1 MKTAIE
7 KQIVPNDYFHKISV
21 IGDDTK
27 RRIDDFV
34 KKIKFI

>member
-21 IGDDTK
+21 IGGGLTGA
-27 RRIDDFV
+27 FMMLLL
-34 KKIKFI
+34 KK